1 MTKLHSSEI
10 QALSDAEME
19 EHLSQ
24 LKKDLMKIKGVL
36 ASGGVPEDLGKV
48 RQIKRTIAR
57 IHTEKQIR
65 KGVGQ

>member
-1 MTKLHSSEI
+1 MANLHSSEI
-10 QALSDAEME
+10 QALSEQEMD

-57 IHTEKQIR
+57 IHTEKRIR
-65 KGVGQ
+65 EGVSQ